1 MTNWT
6 YDLGGHG
13 WGNQEL
19 QVYTNQAEN
28 AYVANGNLM
37 IVAEDKGSHYT
48 SARMKSIGLQEFQYG
63 RIDVRAV
70 LPKAK
75 EFGPPSGCSVP
86 TSRRRVGRRA
96 GKLTSWN

>member
-37 IVAEDKGSHYT
+37 IVAEDKGHYT

-70 LPKAK
+70 LPRPRNLARHLDARCQL
-75 EFGPPSGCSVP
+75 PDC
-86 TSRRRVGRRA
+86 RLA
-96 GKLTSWN
+96 GLRGD